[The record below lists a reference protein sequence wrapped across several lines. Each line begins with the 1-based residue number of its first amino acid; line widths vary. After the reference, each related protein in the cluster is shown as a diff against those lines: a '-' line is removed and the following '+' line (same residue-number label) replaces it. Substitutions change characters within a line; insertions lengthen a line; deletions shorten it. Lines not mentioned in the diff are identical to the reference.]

1 MKIEKIVLPE
11 NIYVEEFDATIK
23 PYLTVDEIAMIGDK
37 MLEAED
43 YCEMI
48 IAKDCALIKA
58 CVVDYELLDGIEYN
72 IIKHCGLMDA
82 IYANVTNIDAIDEY
96 VKIKTSANVLLGT
109 FLKEAVA
116 LITKAT
122 NNLADNKQ
130 ISELLEK
137 AQELTKK

>member
-11 NIYVEEFDATIK
+11 NVYVEEFDVIIK
-23 PYLTVDEIAMIGDK
+23 PYLTVDEVAMIGDK

-48 IAKDCALIKA
+48 IAKDCALIET
-58 CVVDYELLDGIEYN
+58 CVTDCKLLDGIEYN

-82 IYANVTNIDAIDEY
+82 IYKIVNNIDDIDEY

-122 NNLADNKQ
+122 DNLADNKQ
-130 ISELLEK
+130 IAELIEK

>member
-11 NIYVEEFDATIK
+11 NIYVEEFDVEIK
-23 PYLTVDEIAMIGDK
+23 PYLTVDEVAIIGDK

-48 IAKDCALIKA
+48 VAKDCALIKA
-58 CVVDYELLDGIEYN
+58 CVTDCELLNGIEYN
-72 IIKHCGLMDA
+72 VIKHCGLIDV
-82 IYANVTNIDAIDEY
+82 IYKNVNNIDDIDEY

-109 FLKEAVA
+109 FLKEAIA
-116 LITKAT
+116 LISKAT
-122 NNLADNKQ
+122 DNLSDNKQ
-130 ISELLEK
+130 IAELIEK